1 LGSER
6 RKMREEEIEQELEN
20 NEADIVFPINEGY
33 VKVENIERVR
43 DVIISKSVRVSKL
56 IEESELKGKTF
67 KAEITIKDNVTLIR
81 LLVEE
86 KEKNKEGAQ
95 AFFSP
100 VISSPKQR
108 ITFKNWEAIG
118 TTSMGRIYKEVV
130 DRMLGEYKDGVEP
143 PFKTFT
149 KIIQEMYGEH
159 LKESSLKS
167 YASIY
172 KRYIVENKLA
182 VELPAKELKTNNLHI
197 GEPIVKVHKKEFKP
211 KIKELLPIEKV
222 CEIWNLLPDEFTYK
236 QVKALIP
243 AGTMQSGVRIDATNY
258 TLREFKRNPA
268 FECEETSPGMFK
280 KSKAE
285 K

>member
-1 LGSER
+1 
-6 RKMREEEIEQELEN
+6 MREEEIEQELEN
-20 NEADIVFPINEGY
+20 NKADMVFPTNVGY

-43 DVIISKSVRVSKL
+43 DAIISKSVRVSKL

-86 KEKNKEGAQ
+86 KEEKNKEGAQ

-100 VISSPKQR
+100 VVSSPKQR
-108 ITFKNWEAIG
+108 IKFKNWEALG
-118 TTSMGRIYKEVV
+118 TTNMGRIYKEVV

-149 KIIQEMYGEH
+149 KIIQEMYGKH

-182 VELPAKELKTNNLHI
+182 VEFLAKELKTNNLHI
-197 GEPIVKVHKKEFKP
+197 GEPIVKPHQKEFKP
-211 KIKELLPIEKV
+211 KIKEFLPIEGV
-222 CEIWNLLPDEFTYK
+222 VEIWELLPDEFEYK
-236 QVKALIP
+236 QVKALVP
-243 AGTMQSGVRIDATNY
+243 AHIMQTAPRINTTNY
-258 TLREFKRNPA
+258 IIKQFLDNPA
-268 FECEETSPGMFK
+268 FGCEETPPGVFK
-280 KSKAE
+280 KK